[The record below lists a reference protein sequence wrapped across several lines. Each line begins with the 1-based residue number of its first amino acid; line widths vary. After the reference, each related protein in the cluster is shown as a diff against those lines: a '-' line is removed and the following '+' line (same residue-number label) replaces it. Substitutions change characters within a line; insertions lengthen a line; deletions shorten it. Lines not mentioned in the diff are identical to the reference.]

1 MKIKLDK
8 LNKISNRKGKI
19 IKILS
24 KNSRNFK
31 KFGEVYLSHVKYNSI
46 KAWKKHSVANINLT
60 VIKGKVRF
68 VFYDQKNN
76 NFKSIILSEKINKII
91 FIPKKCWFG
100 FKGLSKSENVI
111 LSLSSHLSSK
121 REIIRKNL
129 KEINFNWK

>member
-46 KAWKKHSVANINLT
+46 KAWKKHSLANINLT
-60 VIKGKVRF
+60 VIKGKVKF
-68 VFYDQKNN
+68 VFYDQKKTI
-76 NFKSIILSEKINKII
+76 FKI
-91 FIPKKCWFG
+91 
-100 FKGLSKSENVI
+100 
-111 LSLSSHLSSK
+111 
-121 REIIRKNL
+121 
-129 KEINFNWK
+129 